1 MHLIIK
7 NLKNGGGNSGRWKT
21 IDDVETLRDVFD
33 YYSGKSVAF
42 KEKNVYYQIN
52 PCQYKGTKAGK
63 NDVINNTAIPIDIDG
78 MDRSDIDS
86 LEEDILDFFQKMG
99 ITDFITIN
107 SGNGLHAL
115 ISIGTLA
122 SNWLEKNKQAIIDTI
137 YSPISSIA
145 KEYGG
150 NIDKKVLESS
160 RILRV
165 PNTINEKEKKGTAEC
180 RIITDRWIG
189 ESNKSIVD
197 MIGKTTSSKVM
208 EQHNVS
214 FMEIVTAFESI
225 GAEFSHYSGYAFIK
239 HPERGSKK
247 TLSLYKDAKYFYSFS
262 DKDDFPFIQ
271 MSDVWNMYGS
281 GKPFPFSQFDSS
293 NVHKIIKD
301 RMGFDFR
308 YATKSSNQYV
318 IVVADKNK
326 AGRTITSNMSKSVF
340 TTYFKTKKIKQYF
353 DKNGIQ
359 EITAEEAFIEVV
371 DSLPLSKFDAEPI
384 DDEKN
389 KIISKWIGLG
399 TMVFDAPSS
408 EIENRTLKKNLLNI
422 IRENDDDTL
431 EKLLISV
438 GETSDGVGKCCIK
451 YSSVR
456 AMFGQKSDYF
466 AESEMEFKS
475 IIKWLGL
482 ETSDEGGLLCF
493 FDNKSLSFTKKDLN
507 ILT

>member
-7 NLKNGGGNSGRWKT
+7 QTKNGNGSSRWKT
-21 IDDVETLRDVFD
+21 IDDVDNLRDVFD

-52 PCQYKGTKAGK
+52 PCQLKGTKAGK
-63 NDVINNTAIPIDIDG
+63 ADVINNTAIPIDIDG
-78 MDRSDIDS
+78 MDRADIEN
-86 LEEDILDFFQKMG
+86 LEADVLEFFQKVG

-122 SNWLEKNKQAIIDTI
+122 ANWLEKNKKAIMDTI
-137 YSPISSIA
+137 YAPISSIA

-150 NIDKKVLESS
+150 NIDNKVLESS

-165 PNTINEKEKKGTAEC
+165 PNTINEKEKKGSVEC

-189 ESNKSIVD
+189 DGNKSIVD
-197 MIGKTTSSKVM
+197 MVGKTTSSKVM

-214 FMEIVTAFESI
+214 FMEIVTAFDSI
-225 GAEFSHYSGYAFIK
+225 GAEWIHNSGYSYII

-247 TLSLYKDAKYFYSFS
+247 TLALYKDAKYFYSFS
-262 DKDDFPFIQ
+262 DKDEFPFIQ
-271 MSDVWNMYGS
+271 MSEVWNMFGS

-293 NVHKIIKD
+293 NVHQVIKD

-308 YATKSSNQYV
+308 YATKNTSQYAV
-318 IVVADKNK
+318 MIAEKKRD
-326 AGRTITSNMSKSVF
+326 GRTVASTLSKASFTS
-340 TTYFKTKKIKQYF
+340 YFKKKKVKEYM
-353 DKNGIQ
+353 DKIGLQ
-359 EITAEEAFIEVV
+359 DMTAEEAFIEVV
-371 DSLPLSKFDAEPI
+371 DSLPLSRYDSKPI
-384 DDEKN
+384 DEEKN

-399 TMVFDAPSS
+399 TMMFDAPSS
-408 EIENRTLKKNLLNI
+408 EMDNRTSKKNLLGI
-422 IRENDDDTL
+422 IRDCDDETL
-431 EKLLISV
+431 DKLLIQ
-438 GETSDGVGKCCIK
+438 TSMEDGIGKCCIR
-451 YSSVR
+451 YSSIR

-475 IIKWLGL
+475 IIHWLGL
-482 ETSDEGGLLCF
+482 ETSDQGGLLCF
-493 FDNKSLSFTKKDLN
+493 YDSKSLSFKKKDL
-507 ILT
+507 LT